1 MLLSDL
7 IKQLEAT
14 KTILGDFKLS
24 EVLADRIIEMIA
36 DEKMLRDELTQ
47 TDFVGDR

>member
-14 KTILGDFKLS
+14 RTILGDFKLS
-24 EVLADRIIEMIA
+24 EVTADKIIEMIA
-36 DEKMLRDELTQ
+36 EEKMLRDELTQ
-47 TDFVGDR
+47 TDILGDQ

>member
-36 DEKMLRDELTQ
+36 DEKMLRDELTE
-47 TDFVGDR
+47 TDFVDDR

>member
-14 KTILGDFKLS
+14 KTILGAFKLS
-24 EVLADRIIEMIA
+24 EVVADKIMEMIPE
-36 DEKMLRDELTQ
+36 EKVLRDELTQ
-47 TDFVGDR
+47 TDILGDQ

>member
-7 IKQLEAT
+7 IKELEAT

-24 EVLADRIIEMIA
+24 AVLADKIIEMIA
-36 DEKMLRDELTQ
+36 EEKILRDKITQ
-47 TDFVGDR
+47 TDILGDQ